1 MVSIS
6 LLEKPDLPAIR
17 EINVVHRFYDAW
29 FLPRT
34 GCPGCADCLSLVA
47 FCLLFHPQHTIQ
59 DRFIAHSVVQSFHEK
74 WEGQGP
80 GRAVE
85 TCSHSCCSARFRA
98 VSSLDSSS
106 WSSNTSRCA
115 CCSNLFCGSWRLKT
129 SNRSDALICSWPVLL
144 LDPGKPL
151 FISPAIWAMDRNRRR
166 CSSERFRAFC
176 RSCSRRSW
184 LSR

>member
-1 MVSIS
+1 MSF
-6 LLEKPDLPAIR
+6 
-17 EINVVHRFYDAW
+17 NRFYDAW
-29 FLPRT
+29 FLPRS
-34 GCPGCADCLSLVA
+34 GCPGCADCLSLMA
-47 FCLLFHPQHTIQ
+47 FCLLFHSQHTIQ
-59 DRFIAHSVVQSFHEK
+59 DRLLLIRCLNVDEK
-74 WEGQGP
+74 WKAGACRCGNMPFLLLGSFQG
-80 GRAVE
+80 
-85 TCSHSCCSARFRA
+85 
-98 VSSLDSSS
+98 SLGPESIA
-106 WSSNTSRCA
+106 SNTSRCA